1 MLSQLIQW
9 VQEYKTRDD
18 EYGLKRHRQV
28 FDRFLGSKKEYTS
41 IASYE
46 G

>member
-9 VQEYKTRDD
+9 VQEYQTRDD
-18 EYGLKRHRQV
+18 GYGLKRHRQV
-28 FDRFLGSKKEYTS
+28 FDKFLGCKKEYTS